1 MLRNYHSVVC
11 GLVLLISPLWT
22 HADNHGERP
31 PATGAELVY
40 ELRTYTSHPGKLE
53 ALEQRF
59 RNHTIALFEKHGIIN
74 ISYWRPLDR
83 PDTLIYLVAH
93 PSKLDAATAWQ
104 AFGNDPEW
112 QTVYANSIANG
123 RLVENIERT
132 FMMST
137 DYSPKPNH

>member
-1 MLRNYHSVVC
+1 MLKKCRSVVC
-11 GLVLLISPLWT
+11 SLVLLISPSWT
-22 HADNHGERP
+22 HADNHREIP
-31 PATGAELVY
+31 QPTSADLVY

-53 ALEQRF
+53 ALEHRF
-59 RNHTIALFEKHGIIN
+59 RNHTITLFEKHGIIN

-93 PSKLDAATAWQ
+93 PSKLDAAMAWQ

>member
-1 MLRNYHSVVC
+1 MLKKCRSVVC
-11 GLVLLISPLWT
+11 SLVLLISPLWA
-22 HADNHGERP
+22 HANNHREIP
-31 PATGAELVY
+31 QATTADLVY

-53 ALEQRF
+53 ELEQRF
-59 RNHTIALFEKHGIIN
+59 RNHTLVLFEKHGIIN
-74 ISYWRPLDR
+74 ISYWRPLDL
-83 PDTLIYLVAH
+83 PNTLIYLVAH